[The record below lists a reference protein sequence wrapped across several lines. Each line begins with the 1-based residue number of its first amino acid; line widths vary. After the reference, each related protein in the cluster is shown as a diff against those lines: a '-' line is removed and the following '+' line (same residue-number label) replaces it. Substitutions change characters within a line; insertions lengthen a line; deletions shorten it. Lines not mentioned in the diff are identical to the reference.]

1 MLCFCFFI
9 AVDSISH
16 EQCKHTSC
24 CNSYVYYES
33 PNDVY
38 IALLASGFFLLIP
51 TTPHST
57 GLHIQL
63 GLEGITNCRV
73 YTEQD
78 ADMKTDDITNSLTQG
93 IESQCACGFN
103 SSLILNPFIV
113 CFDDSP
119 SHVTYRAVLTGTE
132 SVSTIQLARLME
144 QWVENDP
151 IVVVQSAG
159 LSVTNSCPIVI
170 ANLNSPECPEDIT
183 NRTQVATPTA
193 TTSPTESVVVNVG
206 AVAGGV
212 VAGVLAIAVL
222 VLIVIV
228 VLLLLR
234 QRRSGSKD
242 MSDEKTGSQPTQ

>member
-1 MLCFCFFI
+1 MLC
-9 AVDSISH
+9 
-16 EQCKHTSC
+16 
-24 CNSYVYYES
+24 ES
-33 PNDVY
+33 PTNDVY

-51 TTPHST
+51 TIPHST

-78 ADMKTDDITNSLTQG
+78 ANMKTDDITNSLTQG
-93 IESQCACGFN
+93 IESLCACGFN
-103 SSLILNPFIV
+103 SSLILNSFMV

-151 IVVVQSAG
+151 IVVVQRAG
-159 LSVTNSCPIVI
+159 LSVTNSCPVVI
-170 ANLNSPECPEDIT
+170 TDRNSPECPEDIT
-183 NRTQVATPTA
+183 NRTTA

-206 AVAGGV
+206 AVAGWV

-234 QRRSGSKD
+234 LRRSGSKD
-242 MSDEKTGSQPTQ
+242 MSNEKTGSQPTQ

>member
-1 MLCFCFFI
+1 MY
-9 AVDSISH
+9 
-16 EQCKHTSC
+16 
-24 CNSYVYYES
+24 YVHLS
-33 PNDVY
+33 
-38 IALLASGFFLLIP
+38 
-51 TTPHST
+51 

-63 GLEGITNCRV
+63 RLEGITNCRV
-73 YTEQD
+73 YNEQD
-78 ADMKTDDITNSLTQG
+78 VDMKTDDITNRLTQG

-103 SSLILNPFIV
+103 SSLILNSFIV

-119 SHVTYRAVLTGTE
+119 SHVTYRAVLTG
-132 SVSTIQLARLME
+132 SDSASTIQLARLME

-151 IVVVQSAG
+151 IVVVQRVG

-183 NRTQVATPTA
+183 NRAQIATPTS
-193 TTSPTESVVVNVG
+193 TSFTSSTYYYFTHTPTEGAGIVVNVG

-234 QRRSGSKD
+234 QQRSGSKD
-242 MSDEKTGSQPTQ
+242 TSDEKTGSQPTQ

>member
-1 MLCFCFFI
+1 MYSYGFTSFSFGFCF
-9 AVDSISH
+9 
-16 EQCKHTSC
+16 
-24 CNSYVYYES
+24 
-33 PNDVY
+33 
-38 IALLASGFFLLIP
+38 IALN
-51 TTPHST
+51 
-57 GLHIQL
+57 IQL
-63 GLEGITNCRV
+63 RLDGITNCEV
-73 YTEQD
+73 YIESGRS
-78 ADMKTDDITNSLTQG
+78 AIASDITTRLSQG
-93 IESQCACGFN
+93 VEGLCACGFI
-103 SSLILNPFIV
+103 SSLLTDEFIN
-113 CFDDSP
+113 CFDGSS

-183 NRTQVATPTA
+183 NRTQVAAPTSSMA
-193 TTSPTESVVVNVG
+193 TTSESPTEIVVVNVG

-228 VLLLLR
+228 LVMLR
-234 QRRSGSKD
+234 LRRSGSKD

>member
-1 MLCFCFFI
+1 M
-9 AVDSISH
+9 
-16 EQCKHTSC
+16 
-24 CNSYVYYES
+24 Y
-33 PNDVY
+33 PGY
-38 IALLASGFFLLIP
+38 IVCTALLASVCLLIP

-73 YTEQD
+73 YTEQN
-78 ADMKTDDITNSLTQG
+78 ADIKTDDITNSLTQG

-119 SHVTYRAVLTGTE
+119 SYLTYRAVLTGTE

-183 NRTQVATPTA
+183 NRT
-193 TTSPTESVVVNVG
+193 TSSSEAVNIG
-206 AVAGGV
+206 AVAEGV
-212 VAGVLAIAVL
+212 VAGVVVVTIAVL
-222 VLIVIV
+222 VVIAV
-228 VLLLLR
+228 VLLVWR
-234 QRRSGSKD
+234 QRRYGSKD
-242 MSDEKTGSQPTQ
+242 IDNKTSITTTE

>member
-1 MLCFCFFI
+1 M
-9 AVDSISH
+9 
-16 EQCKHTSC
+16 
-24 CNSYVYYES
+24 
-33 PNDVY
+33 
-38 IALLASGFFLLIP
+38 
-51 TTPHST
+51 
-57 GLHIQL
+57 
-63 GLEGITNCRV
+63 

-119 SHVTYRAVLTGTE
+119 SHVTYRAVLTGSE

-183 NRTQVATPTA
+183 NRTTA

-234 QRRSGSKD
+234 LRRSGSKD
-242 MSDEKTGSQPTQ
+242 MSDEKTGSRQPTE